1 MNNGCLLWTRLTY
14 RIIKIRQEY
23 YRFHLSSCPNSY
35 TVWDLQELLH
45 EARGRKERK
54 KEGLLMQLDRD
65 KEIRKKFETK

>member
-1 MNNGCLLWTRLTY
+1 M
-14 RIIKIRQEY
+14 QEY